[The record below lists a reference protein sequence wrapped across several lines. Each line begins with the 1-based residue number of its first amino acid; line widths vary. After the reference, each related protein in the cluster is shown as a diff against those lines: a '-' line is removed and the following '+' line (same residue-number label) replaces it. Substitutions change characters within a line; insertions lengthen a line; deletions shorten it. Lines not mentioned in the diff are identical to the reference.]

1 MDGMKIN
8 TNYLLRLV
16 SGLAL
21 VLALTAGVMYAQTA
35 TASNEAAAKKDLK
48 KAEPS
53 KSPDTK
59 KPAKKSET
67 VPTSQS
73 VGEDAGNFTVTSTIE
88 FGYRGQRVDGDVNKF
103 RSDLNYKAGPR
114 LFDSTFLM
122 KSKNGGKGDL
132 VDTLLVTSTGWGA
145 DPYGNLRVSA
155 EKPQW
160 YRFEGTYR
168 RFKYFRYLNNIAN
181 PTWLFT
187 PTATV
192 ANPVT
197 GLHGYN
203 TRTEMG
209 DFDLTI
215 LPKNE
220 KIRFNVGYSPERYSG
235 PAFSNYH
242 NGGNDFWLTSNLKS
256 SANDFRFGADGKL
269 GPIDWTFV
277 QGLRR
282 FRDDSTVDSAF
293 GLNRNVA
300 SSVAQ
305 LPNFARQ
312 EPTRGSVN
320 FTRASI
326 HTLVANKLDIT
337 GRIVYSHSTSNSVYV
352 ESFSGTNFQTRI
364 TGFPPT
370 VTGASATNVTNP
382 SFYNIAGNV
391 KRPNTVGDI
400 GVTYL
405 ATDKFR
411 LSNTFRV
418 EDFTIDGVATFAD
431 FFSLTRTLTGGATRT
446 DTFSIANLS
455 AFKSI
460 HYRKYTETFEG
471 DYQFT
476 SKYSMHFGYRYG
488 NRREHQTLT
497 GYALNSSAPT
507 LLNPA
512 CVTPSVTC
520 AVDEIETN
528 HTNAFFGGFKAQP
541 VKNWTLFFDAEHGTA
556 DNVFTR
562 IGNYNY
568 TNIRA
573 KSRYAPNRKVS
584 FNLGVITKDNDNPS
598 EIAGTSV
605 SDFGVSLKLRTFQS
619 SVDWLVNPKFAVSM
633 GYNYNW
639 VNSDSTIDYLY
650 QAVPAPV
657 IFHHLGHAL
666 YFQRTNYFYFDATA
680 RLNKRMTL
688 FASYRINQD
697 GGQGNRLSDPTGGT
711 TITGGY
717 IPPYSTTAVAANL
730 GGTMITSY
738 PMSFTSPEARLAI
751 KLNRMLD
758 WNLGYQYFAYN
769 ETNFVLHTFPG
780 SPRAQNYHAHLPYMS
795 LRLYIG
801 RKE

>member
-1 MDGMKIN
+1 MDGMKTN
-8 TNYLLRLV
+8 TSNLLRTV

-21 VLALTAGVMYAQTA
+21 GLALMVSVANAQQTS
-35 TASNEAAAKKDLK
+35 ASTKTEDESKDKKSAPSSTPEKKAAK
-48 KAEPS
+48 
-53 KSPDTK
+53 T
-59 KPAKKSET
+59 SEAT
-67 VPTSQS
+67 PTSATT
-73 VGEDAGNFTVTSTIE
+73 GEDAGNFTVTSTIE

-103 RSDLNYKAGPR
+103 KSDLNYKAGPR

-122 KSKNGGKGDL
+122 KSKDGGKGEL
-132 VDTLLVTSTGWGA
+132 FNTLLVTSTGWGA
-145 DPYGNLRVSA
+145 DPYGNMRISA
-155 EKPQW
+155 EKPEL

-168 RFKYFRYLNNIAN
+168 RFKYYRFLDNIAN

-187 PTATV
+187 PNPTN

-197 GLHGYN
+197 GLHGFN
-203 TRTEMG
+203 TQTEMG
-209 DFDLTI
+209 DFDLTL

-220 KIRFNVGYSPERYSG
+220 KIRFNIGYSPERYSG
-235 PAFSNYH
+235 PAFTNYH
-242 NGGNDFWLTSNLKS
+242 NNGNDFWLLNNMKS
-256 SANDFRFGADGKL
+256 RADDFRFGADGKL

-282 FRDDSTVDSAF
+282 FRDDSTIDTAS

-305 LPNFARQ
+305 LTSFLRQ
-312 EPTRGSVN
+312 EPTRGKVD

-326 HTLVANKLDIT
+326 HTLVDKKLDIT
-337 GRIVYSHSTSNSVYV
+337 GRIVYSKATSNSLFV
-352 ESFSGTNFQTRI
+352 ENFTGINIQTRI

-370 VTGASATNVTNP
+370 VTGASATNIANP

-391 KRPNTVGDI
+391 SRPNTVGDI
-400 GVTYL
+400 GVTFL

-418 EDFTIDGVATFAD
+418 EDFTIDGTATFAD
-431 FFSLTRTLTGGATRT
+431 FFSLTRTLTGGGTRT
-446 DTFSIANLS
+446 DTFSVANLS
-455 AFKSI
+455 ALKSI

-471 DYQFT
+471 DYQF
-476 SKYSMHFGYRYG
+476 SLKYSVHFGYRYG

-497 GYALNSSAPT
+497 GYALNSNAPT
-507 LLNPA
+507 VLNPA
-512 CVTPSVTC
+512 CVVPSVTC

-528 HTNAFFGGFKAQP
+528 HTNAFFAGFKARP
-541 VKNWTLFFDAEHGTA
+541 VKNWTLYFDGEHGTA

-573 KSRYAPNRKVS
+573 KSRYAPNRKVN
-584 FNLGVITKDNDNPS
+584 FNLGVIIRDNANPS
-598 EIAGTSV
+598 EIAGTSL
-605 SDFGVSLKLRTFQS
+605 SDFGVSLKTRTFQS
-619 SVDWLVNPKFAVSM
+619 AVDWMVNPKLSVSM

-650 QAVPAPV
+650 QVLPAAA

-666 YFQRTNYFYFDATA
+666 YFQRNNYFYFDATA

-688 FASYRINQD
+688 YTSYRINQD
-697 GGQGNRLSDPTGGT
+697 HGQGNQLSNPAGGT
-711 TITGGY
+711 TIVGGY

-738 PMSFTSPEARLAI
+738 PMNFTSPEVRLAI
-751 KLNRMLD
+751 KLNRRID
-758 WNLGYQYFAYN
+758 WNLGYQYYAYN
-769 ETNFVLHTFPG
+769 ETNFFLNTFPG

-795 LRLYIG
+795 LRLYFG